1 MAGVLDPS
9 RIQKV
14 LAALLIAA
22 LALSFTTAYGQ
33 SNPTQTSTPVLAQT
47 TRQIDVYN
55 GPGTGYPRIATLPS
69 NTEIQVVAVFGDG
82 TWLYVTMTDASG
94 DVFPGWIRFAPSA
107 LQLSLAELETLPMIG
122 TPTPTPI
129 PSIPPTFT
137 ASPTALA
144 TVTVLASAT
153 ATGTATEAAAQTTA
167 SATQSAAPTHTPTS
181 AVVQAFQ
188 PFLRANRPTDVHT
201 EPDGASAVLQTL
213 TRDMT
218 ATVVGTSSDRLWLQV
233 ALANDVLGWVAAD
246 PAFVSVFGDTASLPV
261 IGGDVEAPTATE
273 AAIEATAEATYERAS
288 TAEATATTEATD
300 ESAST
305 AEATAEAP
313 STAVVLVVTEAAT
326 QTLVVTETP
335 TEARDVIA
343 TAFPVLSETQ
353 TLPPTATLTTL
364 PTGTLPPTA
373 TLTMLPTGTLPPS
386 ATPTSGTPEPTAIKP
401 TTEGGAGGEQ
411 IGIVAGNNQPKVLR
425 TAPSTESDMI
435 LLVRRGTRVEIIAV
449 KEGLEAFPNLPWYN
463 VRLPDGTMGWLRSDT
478 VTLLGTPTPAVVEPT
493 AEPGTATATFT
504 PGAPPTSTPAPEVNW
519 SAGALLVVINPDGV
533 WLRDQPASDT
543 INATLANNNVVTAT
557 GNFQFVVGQWWWEV
571 RAEWGATGWVEQT
584 SLGQP

>member
-9 RIQKV
+9 RIQKI

-33 SNPTQTSTPVLAQT
+33 SDPTQTSTPVLAQT

-55 GPGTGYPRIATLPS
+55 GPGIGYPRIATLPS
-69 NTEIQVVAVFGDG
+69 NTEIQVTAVFRDG

-129 PSIPPTFT
+129 PSITPTFT

-144 TVTVLASAT
+144 TLTATLPSAT
-153 ATGTATEAAAQTTA
+153 ATGISTEAAAQTTA
-167 SATQSAAPTHTPTS
+167 EATRSAAPTNTPTS
-181 AVVQAFQ
+181 AVAQTFQ
-188 PFLRANRPTDVHT
+188 PFLRANRPTDVHA

-233 ALANDVLGWVAAD
+233 ALANDALGWVAAD

-261 IGGDVEAPTATE
+261 IGSDVEAPTVTE
-273 AAIEATAEATYERAS
+273 AAIEATEAPGETLANEEA

-305 AEATAEAP
+305 PEATADTP
-313 STAVVLVVTEAAT
+313 STAVVLVVTE
-326 QTLVVTETP
+326 TP
-335 TEARDVIA
+335 TDAEDVIA
-343 TAFPVLSETQ
+343 TAFPVLSQ
-353 TLPPTATLTTL
+353 TATLTTL
-364 PTGTLPPTA
+364 LPTATLTTLPPTA

-386 ATPTSGTPEPTAIKP
+386 ATPTSGTPEPTSIKP

-411 IGIVAGNNQPKVLR
+411 VGIVAGNNQPKVLR

-449 KEGLEAFPNLPWYN
+449 KEGIEAFPNLPWYN
-463 VRLPDGTMGWLRSDT
+463 VRLPDGTLGWLRSDT
-478 VTLLGTPTPAVVEPT
+478 VTLLGSPTPAVVEPT

-504 PGAPPTSTPAPEVNW
+504 PGEPPSSTPVPEVNW
-519 SAGALLVVINPDGV
+519 SAGALLVVVNPDGV

-557 GNFQFVVGQWWWEV
+557 GNFQFAFAQWWWEV